1 MRYINELREG
11 DVISEIYFCKK
22 ADVLVTK
29 AGKTY
34 YSMTLQDKTGTI
46 DAKVWDVA
54 NPGIEEFDTHDFVKV
69 GGRITSYQG
78 NLQFNVDRIFRV
90 DETMY
95 SVADYMPC
103 SEYDV
108 DEMYQEM
115 MNILNTVKEP
125 HLRQLIKMFFEDNER
140 FIKAFKGHSAA
151 KSVHHG
157 FIGGLVEHTCHV
169 VKFCQFYG
177 TLYKELN
184 MDLLLTAAAFHD
196 IGKILELSTFPDND
210 YTDDGQLLGHIV
222 MGIIEIDKA
231 AAKIEGFPRGLK
243 SELEHCIAAHHG
255 ELEYGSP
262 KKPALMEAV
271 ALHFADNTDAKLET
285 FKEATKNVNGT
296 EWMGFSRLFDSNIRK
311 TNEWK

>member
-11 DVISEIYFCKK
+11 DVVSEIYFCKK

-29 AGKTY
+29 AGKTS
-34 YSMTLQDKTGTI
+34 YSLTLQDKTGTI

-90 DETMY
+90 DDAMY
-95 SVADYMPC
+95 NVADYMPC

-108 DEMYQEM
+108 EEMYQEM
-115 MNILNTVKEP
+115 MDILHTVKEP
-125 HLRQLIKMFFEDNER
+125 HLVQLIKMFFVDNER
-140 FIKAFKGHSAA
+140 FVKAFKGHSAA

-157 FIGGLVEHTCHV
+157 FIGGLVEHTLHV

-177 TLYKELN
+177 TLYQELN

-196 IGKILELSTFPDND
+196 IGKILELSSFPDND

-222 MGIIEIDKA
+222 MGILEIDKA

-243 SELEHCIAAHHG
+243 NELEHCIAAHHG

-296 EWMGFSRLFDSNIRK
+296 EWMGFNRLFDSNIRK